1 MFNNLIESQS
11 HRKEFKRRSRFLL
24 ATTAAYALAFFAAGI
39 ASIYAY
45 DAQLEAQSN
54 DLTVLSWIPP
64 VAPISD
70 PQRPQPPRKAP
81 ASNNTNRIAP
91 QPSRP
96 ILYESTSDPRKAP
109 NVVSATPITIPP
121 APPGAII
128 GPTADPPRVP
138 SGSQTGCA
146 TCPDNVT
153 SNVVRV
159 EVPPQPPRVVPRTQ
173 PVTSRMLISKAIIL
187 PQPVYPAM
195 AKQIRLQGTVLIQ
208 ILVDESGRVVS
219 AQVVSGNPMLTT
231 NAKEAALRAR
241 FTPTILNDQPVKVQ
255 GVITYNFVLQ

>member
-45 DAQLEAQSN
+45 DAQLEAQNN
-54 DLTVLSWIPP
+54 DLTVLSWVPP
-64 VAPISD
+64 VTAISD

-96 ILYESTSDPRKAP
+96 VLYESASDPRKAP
-109 NVVSATPITIPP
+109 DMVSATPVTIPP

-128 GPTADPPRVP
+128 GPTADPPGPP
-138 SGSQTGCA
+138 SGSQTGCT
-146 TCPDNVT
+146 TCPDNGT
-153 SNVVRV
+153 RNVVRV
-159 EVPPQPPRVVPRTQ
+159 EETPPPPVVPKTLPVPPTI
-173 PVTSRMLISKAIIL
+173 LKSKAISL
-187 PQPVYPAM
+187 PQPQYPVI
-195 AKQIRLQGTVLIQ
+195 AKQGRVQGPVLIQ
-208 ILVDESGRVVS
+208 ILVDETGRVVS
-219 AQVVSGNPMLTT
+219 AQVVSGNPLLTT
-231 NAKEAALRAR
+231 NAREAALRAR